1 MSTPES
7 DRGVSFSPETRFVES
22 LSMFGGRRTSISFEE
37 ERQHAPHRFRK
48 VPPPLRK
55 DPSLMMF
62 ATHAD
67 ARAAAERRKSLSPM
81 SVATPSPPRREAD
94 DEERRRSAAALEAER
109 RRSDALRESR
119 EALARESD
127 ELRASAAEARAE
139 AAAALAAKDASLA
152 AARIEVEA
160 LRSAVAASPPASP
173 TPPSPSPASPTP
185 PSPSPAER
193 PANMSPA
200 PRPRA
205 NLSPAPRPADASPWR
220 RTWDAKRAAA
230 PGGDDEV
237 PPPSPSADALRATL
251 TRDLARQMDEAVARE
266 GDARRALERERRAAA
281 EWRERFVSAE
291 AKAAGLERE
300 AASALAA
307 ARRAAPPA
315 ADFWSATRAAN
326 EAVASEIRRSAAG
339 LQDAAATTRGDAEAA
354 KSALAALE
362 AERSARAALERE
374 IAELRAAGDAA
385 AAAAGAL
392 ERELAELRAAGDAR
406 DELARALDAER
417 TRSANLASRL
427 EARGPAEPG
436 ALRRRVADLET
447 LRAALSEQVDVE
459 QKHSAEAAR
468 RLVVALRQ
476 VVQLRFQLLHSPTGA
491 RGAAAPFRSP
501 ARETS
506 SLGGGAAPRETPAA
520 ARAAPPP
527 SAPYSSRAAGEFRHD
542 LFDNY
547 DDDDLPPLPTPLR
560 EARAPPP
567 ADSSPSSRVSLSL
580 SPDVSLS
587 LTPEAA
593 RARETML
600 AGAARRA
607 PLTARRAALAAL
619 LAAERAEMT
628 PAPAR
633 SSDGARFAFD
643 TPPEWPDDDDLGPAA
658 DG

>member
-1 MSTPES
+1 
-7 DRGVSFSPETRFVES
+7 
-22 LSMFGGRRTSISFEE
+22 
-37 ERQHAPHRFRK
+37 
-48 VPPPLRK
+48 
-55 DPSLMMF
+55 
-62 ATHAD
+62 
-67 ARAAAERRKSLSPM
+67 
-81 SVATPSPPRREAD
+81 
-94 DEERRRSAAALEAER
+94 
-109 RRSDALRESR
+109 
-119 EALARESD
+119 
-127 ELRASAAEARAE
+127 
-139 AAAALAAKDASLA
+139 
-152 AARIEVEA
+152 
-160 LRSAVAASPPASP
+160 
-173 TPPSPSPASPTP
+173 
-185 PSPSPAER
+185 
-193 PANMSPA
+193 MSPA

-326 EAVASEIRRSAAG
+326 EAVASEIRRSAAD

-354 KSALAALE
+354 KAALAALE

-374 IAELRAAGDAA
+374 VVELRAAGAAA

-392 ERELAELRAAGDAR
+392 EREVAELRAAGDAR

-417 TRSANLASRL
+417 TRSANLAARL

-619 LAAERAEMT
+619 LAADRAET
-628 PAPAR
+628 TPAR
-633 SSDGARFAFD
+633 SPDGVRFAFD

>member
-1 MSTPES
+1 MSTPGS

-37 ERQHAPHRFRK
+37 ERQHAPHRFREA
-48 VPPPLRK
+48 PPPLRK

-160 LRSAVAASPPASP
+160 LRSAAAASPPASP
-173 TPPSPSPASPTP
+173 TPPS
-185 PSPSPAER
+185 R
-193 PANMSPA
+193 
-200 PRPRA
+200 
-205 NLSPAPRPADASPWR
+205 SPAPRPADASPWR

-230 PGGDDEV
+230 PGGDDGA

-326 EAVASEIRRSAAG
+326 EAVASEIRRSAAD

-362 AERSARAALERE
+362 AERTARAALERE

-385 AAAAGAL
+385 AAAAGTL
-392 ERELAELRAAGDAR
+392 EREVAELRAAGDAR

-417 TRSANLASRL
+417 TRSANLAARL

-501 ARETS
+501 AREAS

-607 PLTARRAALAAL
+607 PLTERRAALAAL
-619 LAAERAEMT
+619 LAAERAETT

-633 SSDGARFAFD
+633 SPDGVRFAFD

>member
-1 MSTPES
+1 MSTPGS

-37 ERQHAPHRFRK
+37 ERQHAPHRFREA
-48 VPPPLRK
+48 PPPLRK

-160 LRSAVAASPPASP
+160 LRSAAAASPPASP
-173 TPPSPSPASPTP
+173 TPPS
-185 PSPSPAER
+185 R
-193 PANMSPA
+193 
-200 PRPRA
+200 
-205 NLSPAPRPADASPWR
+205 SPAPRPADASPWR

-230 PGGDDEV
+230 PGGDDGA

-326 EAVASEIRRSAAG
+326 EAVASEIRRSAAD

-362 AERSARAALERE
+362 AERTARAALERE

-385 AAAAGAL
+385 AAAAGTL
-392 ERELAELRAAGDAR
+392 EREVAELRAAGDAR

-417 TRSANLASRL
+417 TRSANLAARL

-501 ARETS
+501 AREAS

-607 PLTARRAALAAL
+607 PLTERRAALAAL
-619 LAAERAEMT
+619 LAAERAETT

-633 SSDGARFAFD
+633 SPDGVRVAFD